1 MTTRIGFVG
10 LGTMGAE
17 ITRRLLA
24 AGYPMTVWNRTAAT
38 GAPLI
43 EAGAKWAE
51 SPAAVASA
59 CDVVFTMVTDAPASE
74 SVIFGANGIMQGA
87 KPGLII
93 IDSASIAPDAS
104 IANAARCNEAG
115 VMYLDAPVSGGP
127 KVAAEGKLGVMVG
140 GDAVAYKMVEPILQ
154 HIGTK
159 VLHAGAPGSGTTLKQ
174 IANLI
179 MGVAIQA
186 CAEALVLAA
195 KIGINPQVVIDITSL
210 PGTGPQ
216 TGAMNTRGPRMI
228 NHNFFPPHFSAANM
242 HKDLTGALLLA
253 EKHGVSLP
261 TASAA
266 REMLRAVK
274 SQGNGH
280 IDSSAV
286 VTVLEAMANTSV
298 PRAAGK
304 AV

>member
-1 MTTRIGFVG
+1 
-10 LGTMGAE
+10 MGAE

-24 AGYPMTVWNRTAAT
+24 AGYSMTVWNRTVAT
-38 GAPLI
+38 GEPLLQ
-43 EAGAKWAE
+43 AGATWAN
-51 SPAAVASA
+51 SPAEVAKA
-59 CDVVFTMVTDAPASE
+59 CDVVFTMVTDAAASE
-74 SVIFGANGIMQGA
+74 IVLFGPGGMMEGA
-87 KPGLII
+87 RPGLII

-104 IANAARCNEAG
+104 IANAERCSAKG
-115 VMYLDAPVSGGP
+115 VSYLDAPVSGGP

-140 GDAVAYKMVEPILQ
+140 GDEAAYKAVEPILQ
-154 HIGTK
+154 HIGSK
-159 VLHAGAPGSGTTLKQ
+159 VLYAGASGGGTTLKQ

-195 KIGINPQVVIDITSL
+195 KVGINPQVVIDITSL

-216 TGAMNTRGPRMI
+216 TGAMATRGPRMI
-228 NHNFFPPHFSAANM
+228 NHNFYPPHFSASNM
-242 HKDLTGALLLA
+242 HKDLSGALLLA

-298 PRAAGK
+298 PKAAGK
-304 AV
+304 LV